1 MNIYAKIIVK
11 KQKRNLN
18 AALEYLYIKDMIYLN
33 TDKKFMERDEAA
45 TYKLR
50 ELYDKFGY
58 KKFKMSKF
66 EAYDLYLENKS
77 FLASENIITFTDM
90 NGRLLALKPDV
101 TLSII
106 KNTREGLK
114 EPLKVYYNENVYR
127 SSKGEH
133 EYKEIMQVGLE
144 CIGNVDMYQMCEVIT
159 LAKKS
164 LETISEN
171 YIMDISHMGI
181 ISGLFDGEAISAE
194 LKEKLIDCIR
204 RKNAHEIISEC
215 EKAGASREFADTA
228 AKIAMLYGPFEQTLE
243 EAKKL
248 IRNEEMQQAADEL
261 EQIWEF
267 LKATDECANINLDF
281 SIINDM
287 NYYNGIIFSGFVDGI
302 PCSVLSGGRYDNLL
316 RKFGK
321 NMSAIGFAVY
331 MNLIERY
338 GKNDDECDV
347 DILLTYSENSNP
359 AELMRA
365 VKMLGSGGKSIRV
378 QKENCGGIRYKQQ
391 LHFNERGL
399 EIIETND

>member
-1 MNIYAKIIVK
+1 MENLAAK
-11 KQKRNLN
+11 KRK
-18 AALEYLYIKDMIYLN
+18 YLHIKDMMYLN
-33 TDKKFMERDEAA
+33 KNMKIMEQDEAA
-45 TYKLR
+45 TFKLR
-50 ELYDKFGY
+50 ELYNKFGY

-106 KNTREGLK
+106 KNTRDGK
-114 EPLKVYYNENVYR
+114 PLKVYYNENVYR
-127 SSKGEH
+127 SAKGEH
-133 EYKEIMQVGLE
+133 EYKEIMQAGLE
-144 CIGNVDMYQMCEVIT
+144 CIGNIDMYQMCEVIT

-171 YIMDISHMGI
+171 YIMDISHIGI
-181 ISGLFDGEAISAE
+181 ISGLFEDVEINSE
-194 LKEKLIDCIR
+194 VKEKLVDCIR
-204 RKNAHEIISEC
+204 RKNMHEIISVCGENGIDNDFA
-215 EKAGASREFADTA
+215 ETAS
-228 AKIAMLYGPFEQTLE
+228 KIAMLYGPFENTLK
-243 EAKKL
+243 EAEKL
-248 IRNEEMQQAADEL
+248 VRNEKMRQAVAEL
-261 EQIWEF
+261 EQIWDF
-267 LKATDECANINLDF
+267 LKATDETENINLDF

-316 RKFGK
+316 HKFGK

-338 GKNDDECDV
+338 GKNTDECDV
-347 DILLTYSENSNP
+347 DILLTYSEGSNP

-365 VKMLGSGGKSIRV
+365 VKMLSSDGKSIRV
-378 QKENCGGIRYKQQ
+378 QKESDGGIRYKQR

>member
-1 MNIYAKIIVK
+1 MKI
-11 KQKRNLN
+11 
-18 AALEYLYIKDMIYLN
+18 
-33 TDKKFMERDEAA
+33 MERDEAA
-45 TYKLR
+45 TFKLR

-133 EYKEIMQVGLE
+133 EYKEIMQAGLE
-144 CIGNVDMYQMCEVIT
+144 CIGDIDMYQMCEVIT

-181 ISGLFDGEAISAE
+181 ISGLLEDEKINAE
-194 LKEKLIDCIR
+194 LKEKIIDCIR
-204 RKNAHEIISEC
+204 RKNAHEIYSEC
-215 EKAGASREFADTA
+215 KKAGIPQDFADTA
-228 AKIAMLYGPFEQTLE
+228 AKIAELYGPFEETLE
-243 EAKKL
+243 KARKL
-248 IRNEEMQQAADEL
+248 IRNEKMQQAADEL
-261 EQIWEF
+261 SQIWDF
-267 LKATDECANINLDF
+267 LKTTDEAENINLDF

-338 GKNDDECDV
+338 GKCEDECDV
-347 DILLTYSENSNP
+347 DILLTYSENSEP
-359 AELMRA
+359 SELMRA
-365 VKMLGSGGKSIRV
+365 VKMLSGSGKSIRV
-378 QKENCGGIRYKQQ
+378 QKENCGGIKYKQQ